1 MERFEEVC
9 HVCGKIKPDCIDDM
23 NTSLCD
29 PGFICRAC
37 ELNGLIDRLKNDI
50 ANVKR
55 SSWLKKACDEQ
66 ISELQ
71 RQINMHSYELE
82 VME

>member
-9 HVCGKIKPDCIDDM
+9 HVCGQIKPDCIDDM
-23 NTSLCD
+23 CTSLCD
-29 PGFICRAC
+29 PGFICRGC
-37 ELNGLIDRLKNDI
+37 ELKGLIHRLKNDI
-50 ANVKR
+50 ENIKL
-55 SSWLKKACDEQ
+55 SNWLKKACDER